1 MPHSLSMNLHPAT
14 RLLMWLAFALFLP
27 WLGIPALALVT
38 LGLLPFLIAAQ
49 NSAFVK
55 LLRRTRWLLFSIF
68 LVYAL
73 ATPGVEVVPSLG
85 AFSPTSE
92 GLLNGGLQAWRLA
105 ILLAGLAL
113 VMAAT
118 PGKELMAGI
127 YYLLRPLALLGVA
140 SDRIA
145 ARIWLTLYYAEQTL
159 HLKPRD
165 WRDKLHGALEG
176 DGAIQQHTIEFTL
189 VTPSAANWLALGG
202 VLAALTGLAL

>member
-1 MPHSLSMNLHPAT
+1 MNLHPAT

-38 LGLLPFLIAAQ
+38 LALLPFLIAAQ

-55 LLRRTRWLLFSIF
+55 LLHRTRWLLLSIF

-73 ATPGVEVVPSLG
+73 ATPGVELVPSLG

-92 GLLNGGLQAWRLA
+92 GLHSGGLQAWRLA

-118 PGKELMAGI
+118 PGKELLAGI

-165 WRDKLHGALEG
+165 WRDKLHSALEG
-176 DGAIQQHTIEFTL
+176 DGAIQEHTIEFTL
-189 VTPSAANWLALGG
+189 ATPSGSNWLALG
-202 VLAALTGLAL
+202 VVVAALAGLAL